1 MSEENKSTQLPME
14 FPFKE
19 ILQHYSQTGRSGL
32 FNVSWG
38 HCSGQI
44 FIQSGLAIYAE
55 TASETGEK
63 AFMEIISWPEVQY
76 KWDDTVS
83 PETVNMSHAVEDL
96 LVQHILLENNR
107 PAGRGPVMP
116 DAPSGPLRSDT
127 RTIPSPFSVHHITL
141 DIASTE
147 LAPFTFVA
155 KSHQIRVGREAGTN
169 DLAIPDSSVSRKHA
183 LVIVTQDTM
192 LVRDL
197 GSKNGTFIDGQP
209 ISQGIAR
216 HGQVVSF
223 GEVHCRITVNVGL
236 KRKTQLMPHHP

>member
-1 MSEENKSTQLPME
+1 MSHEISTSQVE

-32 FNVSWG
+32 FTIHWG
-38 HCSGQI
+38 AASGQV
-44 FIQSGLAIYAE
+44 FIQSGLAIYAG
-55 TASETGEK
+55 TANDTGER

-76 KWDDTVS
+76 KWEDS
-83 PETVNMSHAVEDL
+83 PSPDTVNMSHAVEDL
-96 LVQHILLENNR
+96 LVQHILLESAKPDHKPVQ
-107 PAGRGPVMP
+107 PA
-116 DAPSGPLRSDT
+116 APAIASALRNDT

-141 DIASTE
+141 DISSTE
-147 LAPFTFVA
+147 IEPFTFVA

-169 DLAIPDSSVSRKHA
+169 DLALPDSSVSRKHA

-216 HGQVVSF
+216 HGQLVSF
-223 GEVHCRITVNVGL
+223 GEVHCRVSVAVSA